1 MEFLQKTAEEMGIVP
16 KALLTAPTL
25 EPHLAYYYDQYQEL
39 ARSRAYT
46 EGQPLPIPVSE
57 LLAHCQLHQLSVTD
71 SEELREMSSCS
82 TEYGLTCSMPSG
94 RQQRKLLPEL
104 KWRGL

>member
-71 SEELREMSSCS
+71 SEELREYVFMFDRIWLDVQYAKRAAAAKATS
-82 TEYGLTCSMPSG
+82 
-94 RQQRKLLPEL
+94 
-104 KWRGL
+104 